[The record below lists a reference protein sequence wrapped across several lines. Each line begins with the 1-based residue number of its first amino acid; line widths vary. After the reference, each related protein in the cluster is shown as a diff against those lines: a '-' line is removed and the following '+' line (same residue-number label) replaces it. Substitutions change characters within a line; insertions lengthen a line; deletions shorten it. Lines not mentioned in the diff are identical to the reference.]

1 MHQLSIPQIQ
11 CKPLSVRVANG
22 ESMSCST
29 YIQAAVW
36 SIDHY
41 QFQHDS
47 KVLPLSTYD
56 VILGMDWLQLFSP
69 MKVDWK
75 NHWLAIPY
83 HGATVCLH
91 LSSSSSDS
99 DTELLVQLFGL
110 SSVSQDC
117 PPDIPSNI
125 QQLLSKF
132 PQLMAPP
139 TELVH

>member
-1 MHQLSIPQIQ
+1 MVHQLSVPQIQ
-11 CKPLSVRVANG
+11 RKPLSVRVANG

-36 SIDHY
+36 SIYHY
-41 QFQHDS
+41 QFQHDL

-75 NHWLAIPY
+75 DHWLAIPC
-83 HGATVCLH
+83 HGATVHLH
-91 LSSSSSDS
+91 GLSSSSSDS

-110 SSVSQDC
+110 SVSQDC
-117 PPDIPSNI
+117 PPDILSNI
-125 QQLLSKF
+125 Q
-132 PQLMAPP
+132 
-139 TELVH
+139 